1 MIMYLMGVV
10 VDVYKKF
17 KVYRADTL
25 EDAQKIAFDLIG
37 KDAEV
42 VYINSV
48 KILRELDEP
57 YYIVSANENN
67 VVVSDDRV
75 VELVGRI
82 ERGF

>member
-1 MIMYLMGVV
+1 MYIMGVV
-10 VDVYKKF
+10 VVAYKKF
-17 KVYRADTL
+17 KVYRSDTL

-48 KILRELDEP
+48 KILRDLDEP

>member
-1 MIMYLMGVV
+1 MFTKDAVMVT
-10 VDVYKKF
+10 YKKF

-48 KILRELDEP
+48 KILRDLDEP

>member
-1 MIMYLMGVV
+1 MFLKDVV
-10 VDVYKKF
+10 MDAYKKF
-17 KVYRADTL
+17 KVYRTDTL
-25 EDAQKIAFDLIG
+25 EDAQKIALDLIG

-48 KILRELDEP
+48 KILRDFDEP